1 MITELGEFFLAVHLL
16 HCPSVDRGVGGNPV
30 HCDHL
35 QKIGGRSVRACAP
48 ADKSTGQL
56 VQRCPLSKVSIR
68 HSFAICRGVQGH
80 SADQFPIIHCV
91 DVTCMHAWRAIKGM
105 GCTLN
110 NIIVVFTSFKLQCHV
125 YQNVCWASRISDFWL
140 FCKPSVLVR

>member
-1 MITELGEFFLAVHLL
+1 MITELGEFLKAVLTPTTL
-16 HCPSVDRGVGGNPV
+16 SSSPSVDGGVGGNPV

-35 QKIGGRSVRACAP
+35 QKIGGRSVRASAP

-56 VQRCPLSKVSIR
+56 VQRCPLIKVSIR

-91 DVTCMHAWRAIKGM
+91 DVTCMHLRRAIKGM
-105 GCTLN
+105 GAL
-110 NIIVVFTSFKLQCHV
+110 
-125 YQNVCWASRISDFWL
+125 
-140 FCKPSVLVR
+140 